1 MSYDVAINK
10 AWENLGQFKL
20 DKTLSVKFLADEYI
34 IDCKNRQVLSSSCN
48 IPAKE
53 HLEILILHYLFQ
65 KLKGLPPLSGEW
77 VSFKDLENG
86 EFYYPA
92 FRKRAI
98 EPILRKYG
106 ANSDGLLSVLERLPA
121 QKAGQGDISIIV
133 QIFEGVPVM
142 VILWKADEEFS
153 PEANLLFDRSI
164 TGIFNTEDVAVLAG
178 FVARQI

>member
-10 AWENLGQFKL
+10 AWENLGQLKP
-20 DKTLSVKFLADEYI
+20 DQSLSVKFLADEYS
-34 IDCKNRQVLSSSCN
+34 IDYKNRQVLSSSCN

-53 HLEILILHYLFQ
+53 HLEILILHYLFK
-65 KLKGLPPLSGEW
+65 KLKGLPLLSGEW
-77 VSFKDLENG
+77 GSFKELQSG
-86 EFYYPA
+86 EIYYPA

-98 EPILRKYG
+98 EPILKKYG
-106 ANSDGLLSVLERLPA
+106 ANPNGLLSVLERFPA

-142 VILWKADEEFS
+142 IILWKGDEEFS

-164 TGIFNTEDVAVLAG
+164 AEIFGTEDIAVLVG